1 MAALRTQE
9 PTLHHGRH
17 AVDPRQGGTVARDVD
32 VDHARVHVEQG
43 LHQAVLLVGHVV
55 ALAVV
60 ALAVLEVALVQAAED
75 DDVVGTLRLRNGFS
89 DELVGRAH
97 LVERTP
103 YGHAVV
109 ALHGVAHV
117 ATGIVQ
123 LAIGKPA
130 LDDFLQAVERQHLAL
145 YLQRTGA
152 STHGHHL
159 DGILAHHQDALP
171 ARQVERQQ
179 GSLHALLREETV
191 LQQHDAFA
199 GNLSGSG
206 IVVVGAEEALCAML
220 VHRGAEV
227 EAQHATH
234 LLVERL
240 QQVGLA
246 LAGGLV
252 DELLVG
258 LGHVVGVVGIGAAH
272 GEPVGPRAEL
282 HVESVE
288 DGFLGVVA
296 ATPVAHHD
304 AIELPVALQNLVEHH
319 AIMTIV
325 LVVVEVVG
333 THDAP
338 GLALGDGGTEGGQID
353 FMKCAV
359 AHHDVHLMA
368 ILLVV
373 VQRVVLHAGRHAL
386 RLQSLHVGHHHA
398 RGQPRVL
405 AHVLEVAA
413 GQRRAV
419 DVDARTQYHVLAAI
433 ARFLAE
439 ALAVETR
446 QIGVPR
452 GSQAGQGRE
461 GHA

>member
-1 MAALRTQE
+1 M
-9 PTLHHGRH
+9 
-17 AVDPRQGGTVARDVD
+17 
-32 VDHARVHVEQG
+32 
-43 LHQAVLLVGHVV
+43 
-55 ALAVV
+55 LA
-60 ALAVLEVALVQAAED
+60 
-75 DDVVGTLRLRNGFS
+75 
-89 DELVGRAH
+89 
-97 LVERTP
+97 
-103 YGHAVV
+103 
-109 ALHGVAHV
+109 
-117 ATGIVQ
+117 
-123 LAIGKPA
+123 
-130 LDDFLQAVERQHLAL
+130 
-145 YLQRTGA
+145 
-152 STHGHHL
+152 
-159 DGILAHHQDALP
+159 
-171 ARQVERQQ
+171 
-179 GSLHALLREETV
+179 
-191 LQQHDAFA
+191 
-199 GNLSGSG
+199 
-206 IVVVGAEEALCAML
+206 
-220 VHRGAEV
+220 HRGAEV
-227 EAQHATH
+227 EAQHAAH

-246 LAGGLV
+246 LASGLV

-304 AIELPVALQNLVEHH
+304 AVELPVALQNLVEHH

-353 FMKCAV
+353 FVQCAV

-373 VQRVVLHAGRHAL
+373 VQRVVLHAGRHTL

-433 ARFLAE
+433 ARFLAK
-439 ALAVETR
+439 ALAVEAC
-446 QIGVPR
+446 QVGIPR
-452 GSQAGQGRE
+452 GSQTGECRE
-461 GHA
+461 GHARVVGLAGLHPLVPQHVGAHAVGAVVGPEVGHAQTRHACCREFRLRVDHAYFLVERHARQRVVDALLQRLRLVEIDRPLLGLCRKEGRGQHDQCCQSLFHIS

>member
-1 MAALRTQE
+1 M
-9 PTLHHGRH
+9 
-17 AVDPRQGGTVARDVD
+17 
-32 VDHARVHVEQG
+32 
-43 LHQAVLLVGHVV
+43 
-55 ALAVV
+55 
-60 ALAVLEVALVQAAED
+60 ALAVLEVALVQTAED
-75 DDVVGTLRLRNGFS
+75 DDVVGTLRLRDGFS

-123 LAIGKPA
+123 LAIGESA
-130 LDDFLQAVERQHLAL
+130 LDDFLQTVQRQHLAL
-145 YLQRTGA
+145 HLQRTGA
-152 STHGHHL
+152 ATHGHHL

-179 GSLHALLREETV
+179 GRALCAFYTFYALI

-199 GNLSGSG
+199 GNLAGSG
-206 IVVVGAEEALCAML
+206 IVVVGTEEALCAML
-220 VHRGAEV
+220 AHRGAEV
-227 EAQHATH
+227 EAQHAAH

-258 LGHVVGVVGIGAAH
+258 LGHIVGVVGIGAAH
-272 GEPVGPRAEL
+272 GETVGPRAEL

-304 AIELPVALQNLVEHH
+304 AVELPVALQNLVEHH

-338 GLALGDGGTEGGQID
+338 GLALGDGGTEGG
-353 FMKCAV
+353 
-359 AHHDVHLMA
+359 
-368 ILLVV
+368 
-373 VQRVVLHAGRHAL
+373 
-386 RLQSLHVGHHHA
+386 
-398 RGQPRVL
+398 
-405 AHVLEVAA
+405 
-413 GQRRAV
+413 
-419 DVDARTQYHVLAAI
+419 
-433 ARFLAE
+433 
-439 ALAVETR
+439 
-446 QIGVPR
+446 
-452 GSQAGQGRE
+452 
-461 GHA
+461 